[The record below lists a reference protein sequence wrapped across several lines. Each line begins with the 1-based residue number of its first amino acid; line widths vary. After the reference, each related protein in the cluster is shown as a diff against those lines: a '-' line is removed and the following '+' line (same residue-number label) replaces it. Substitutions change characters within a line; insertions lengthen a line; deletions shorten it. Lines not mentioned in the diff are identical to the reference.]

1 MEKRKR
7 KIIQLIIIF
16 LLAFIGGY
24 INVFSLLT
32 SYNYSISHATGNSSK
47 LAEAYFL
54 RDFQKF
60 KEYSSLLLSFLFG
73 ATTSGYVIGNS
84 DFKIR
89 RKYGY
94 MLIYNASLLF
104 LSQSLIELNIY
115 FGILLLS
122 YICGVQNSLII
133 KFNGAL
139 VRITHLTGTITDL
152 GVNIG
157 NFFRTKYLDKWRFL
171 LNNILIFSF
180 IFGGFVSIDAFYL
193 FKIESLKFPGYI
205 YFLIGFTYNIMNYFD
220 KNKKIKNPF
229 KFRI

>member
-54 RDFQKF
+54 KDFQKF
-60 KEYSSLLLSFLFG
+60 KEYSSLLLSFLLG
-73 ATTSGYVIGNS
+73 SITSGYVIGNS
-84 DFKIR
+84 DFKFR

-94 MLIYNASLLF
+94 MLIYNSSLLF
-104 LSQSLIELNIY
+104 LAQSLIELNIY

-139 VRITHLTGTITDL
+139 VRTTHLTGTITDL

-171 LNNILIFSF
+171 LNNILIFGF
-180 IFGGFVSIDAFYL
+180 IFGGFVSIDAFHL
-193 FKIESLKFPGYI
+193 FKVESLKLAGYI
-205 YFLIGFTYNIMNYFD
+205 YFSIGFIYNLMNYFD
-220 KNKKIKNPF
+220 KNKKNKNF
-229 KFRI
+229 FNFRN